1 MEKKFELTDQTHILP
16 DGTVL
21 HRIRAIANFGTVKA
35 GELGGYIEK
44 EDNLSQTGDAWVYGN
59 AWVSGNAQVCENAQV
74 YGDAWVSGKAQV
86 YEYAQVYGD
95 AWVYG
100 KARVCG
106 NAGVG
111 GNAQVSFWYREN
123 FHLTDTS
130 HFVFKNSWSS
140 LRDFFYNP
148 VTRLWS
154 VGCFLGTS
162 EELIKKA
169 YADSEE
175 SGRMYEKYV
184 EFAEALATEEV
195 RDEKS

>member
-44 EDNLSQTGDAWVYGN
+44 EDNLSQTGDA
-59 AWVSGNAQVCENAQV
+59 QV
-74 YGDAWVSGKAQV
+74 YGDAWVSGDAQV
-86 YEYAQVYGD
+86 YGYAQVYGD
-95 AWVYG
+95 AWVCG

-106 NAGVG
+106 NAWVG
-111 GNAQVSFWYREN
+111 GNAWVSFWYREN

-169 YADSEE
+169 YADSKE
-175 SGRMYEKYV
+175 SGQMYKKYV

-195 RDEKS
+195 RA